1 MKSSSYRVNSRAVV
15 QRRGTA
21 LTELPVGHFVA
32 LLTKAPKPEGG
43 PLDEIEAPEYVRQ
56 PVRWQSA
63 SAAVL
68 VSQTIRSANRI
79 VFAPAT
85 AWPDATHVAIVDAGG
100 EVIGYGPLATAPG
113 RAGHDEVTFEATAIQ
128 LSFG

>member
-1 MKSSSYRVNSRAVV
+1 MKSNSYRVNNRAVV

-21 LTELPVGHFVA
+21 LTELPVGYCVA
-32 LLTKAPKPEGG
+32 LLTSAPKPEGG

-56 PVRWQSA
+56 PVRWRSA
-63 SAAVL
+63 TEGAEISP
-68 VSQTIRSANRI
+68 TIRNANRI

-85 AWPDATHVAIVDAGG
+85 AWPQATHVAIVDADGG
-100 EVIGYGPLATAPG
+100 VVGYGPLETAAG

-128 LSFG
+128 LSYR